1 MVLNL
6 KRLRAERIACGIT
19 QDEMAHKMGWKT
31 RTPYAKRENG
41 IVDIGANEFIKM
53 AKILGYETNNLD
65 IFLLMMFPKKN
76 EKQFKGGNGMK
87 YLNLIK
93 KALLIATTAIV
104 TKKVLDRK
112 GPKVIHQLNINTKDL
127 EVKQLKIN
135 KAIRELEKSKN
146 TIDELIDEGIPF
158 ETTF

>member
-19 QDEMAHKMGWKT
+19 QDEMAQKMGWKT

-65 IFLLMMFPKKN
+65 IFFTHGVP
-76 EKQFKGGNGMK
+76 
-87 YLNLIK
+87 
-93 KALLIATTAIV
+93 
-104 TKKVLDRK
+104 
-112 GPKVIHQLNINTKDL
+112 
-127 EVKQLKIN
+127 VKEQQK
-135 KAIRELEKSKN
+135 
-146 TIDELIDEGIPF
+146 T
-158 ETTF
+158 

>member
-19 QDEMAHKMGWKT
+19 QDEMAQMMGWKT

-65 IFLLMMFPKKN
+65 IFFTQYVP
-76 EKQFKGGNGMK
+76 EKE
-87 YLNLIK
+87 
-93 KALLIATTAIV
+93 
-104 TKKVLDRK
+104 R
-112 GPKVIHQLNINTKDL
+112 
-127 EVKQLKIN
+127 
-135 KAIRELEKSKN
+135 
-146 TIDELIDEGIPF
+146 
-158 ETTF
+158 